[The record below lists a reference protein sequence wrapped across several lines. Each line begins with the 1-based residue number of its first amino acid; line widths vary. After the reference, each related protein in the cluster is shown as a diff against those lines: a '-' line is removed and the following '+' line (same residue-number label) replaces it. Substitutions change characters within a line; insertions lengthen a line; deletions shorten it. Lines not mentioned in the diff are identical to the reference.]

1 MEQTPSVITVGEAL
15 VEIMRPAFD
24 QPLDQVGSFLGPF
37 ASGAPAIFAVAAA
50 RLGLEIGF
58 VGGVGDDA
66 FARLLRDR
74 FSREGVDFSR
84 MQVVD
89 GYATAVAFVAYRTGG
104 SREFVFHL
112 RHAAAGQLAA
122 KALDAAYFANARW
135 LHLSGSTVAL
145 NKRCQEA
152 AHEAWAL
159 TKAQGGK
166 LSFDPNLRPEL
177 ISPSDARALFAPFLQ
192 EASLLL
198 PTVAEACLL
207 TGYEDEEDAARAL
220 LAHGAELVAL
230 KLGAAGALFCTSEE
244 IFRAPGFD
252 VMEVDPTGAGDCFNA
267 ACVLGLQQAW
277 PLRRLAQFA
286 TAAGALA
293 VTHQGPMEGA
303 PARTDIETLLSER
316 TTRNGG

>member
-1 MEQTPSVITVGEAL
+1 
-15 VEIMRPAFD
+15 
-24 QPLDQVGSFLGPF
+24 
-37 ASGAPAIFAVAAA
+37 
-50 RLGLEIGF
+50 
-58 VGGVGDDA
+58 
-66 FARLLRDR
+66 
-74 FSREGVDFSR
+74 
-84 MQVVD
+84 
-89 GYATAVAFVAYRTGG
+89 
-104 SREFVFHL
+104 
-112 RHAAAGQLAA
+112 
-122 KALDAAYFANARW
+122 
-135 LHLSGSTVAL
+135 
-145 NKRCQEA
+145 
-152 AHEAWAL
+152 
-159 TKAQGGK
+159 
-166 LSFDPNLRPEL
+166 LRPEL

-198 PTVAEACLL
+198 PTAAEACLL

-244 IFRAPGFD
+244 IVRAPGFD

-267 ACVLGLQQAW
+267 ACVLGLQQEW
-277 PLRRLAQFA
+277 PLRQLAQFA